1 MSNVQTVTSTSD
13 CTKTEAM
20 KPPLPKTNMP
30 PLFDQPVTSKNW
42 TKFVNWPQ
50 AILLLA
56 TPLIALYGILT
67 TELSQKTLI
76 WTIVY
81 YFITGL
87 GITAGYHRM
96 WSHRAYRGTTLYRW
110 FMSLA
115 GAGAVEGSIYW
126 WSRGHRAH
134 HRWTDTDKDPYSAHR
149 GFFFSHFGWML
160 VNRPKNRIGYADV
173 ADLKA
178 DPVVAFQHK
187 FYPFFALGMG
197 FIFPTLVAGFGWGD
211 FRGGYFYAGVLRLVF
226 VHHATFCVNSLAHYL
241 GESTF
246 DDHNTPRDSWITAIC
261 TLGEGYHNFHHQFP
275 QDYRNAIKFGQYDPT
290 KWLIICMSWF
300 GLAYDL
306 KQFPTNEVTKGRLF
320 MEEKRIR
327 AEQGKLTYGTPIKD
341 LPIYSWEEFQSLVL
355 NDNKKWVLLEGIL
368 YDIEN
373 FMHEHPGGTKYLSTA
388 VGKDMTTSFNGGV
401 YNHSNGARNLLTS
414 LRVGV
419 LRNGMQV
426 MTEADATASNYDDSL
441 EYDTKSAQF
450 YKNK

>member
-1 MSNVQTVTSTSD
+1 M
-13 CTKTEAM
+13 
-20 KPPLPKTNMP
+20 
-30 PLFDQPVTSKNW
+30 
-42 TKFVNWPQ
+42 
-50 AILLLA
+50 
-56 TPLIALYGILT
+56 
-67 TELSQKTLI
+67 
-76 WTIVY
+76 
-81 YFITGL
+81 
-87 GITAGYHRM
+87 
-96 WSHRAYRGTTLYRW
+96 
-110 FMSLA
+110 
-115 GAGAVEGSIYW
+115 
-126 WSRGHRAH
+126 
-134 HRWTDTDKDPYSAHR
+134 
-149 GFFFSHFGWML
+149 
-160 VNRPKNRIGYADV
+160 
-173 ADLKA
+173 
-178 DPVVAFQHK
+178 
-187 FYPFFALGMG
+187 
-197 FIFPTLVAGFGWGD
+197 
-211 FRGGYFYAGVLRLVF
+211 F

-290 KWLIICMSWF
+290 KWLIIFMSWF

-341 LPIYSWEEFQSLVL
+341 LPIYTWEEFQSLVL
-355 NDNKKWVLLEGIL
+355 NDNKKWVLLEGVL

-426 MTEADATASNYDDSL
+426 MTESDATASNYDDSL